1 MDIHER
7 IQRST
12 TTQEKLAQAIGYE
25 PSLFSRII
33 RGLRPMPD
41 GFETKVAR
49 MLTQLEMADEAAQT
63 ARSKIMEEQ

>member
-1 MDIHER
+1 MDIRER

-33 RGLRPMPD
+33 RGLRPMPP
-41 GFETKVAR
+41 GFGTKVTNMIA
-49 MLTQLEMADEAAQT
+49 QLEIAEEAAQA
-63 ARSKIMEEQ
+63 ARAKILEE